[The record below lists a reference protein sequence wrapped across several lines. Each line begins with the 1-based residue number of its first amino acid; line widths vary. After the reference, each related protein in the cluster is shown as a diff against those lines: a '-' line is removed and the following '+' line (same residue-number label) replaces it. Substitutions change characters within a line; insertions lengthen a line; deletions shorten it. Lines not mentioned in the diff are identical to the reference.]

1 MNKIDFKKTVLAK
14 AKERQQEVINDFKSR
29 IQELNSTD
37 NAVEEDQLDHDQ
49 LSLDATSD
57 HLINGLADQL
67 NFVVEEMNLLNRMQI
82 GDELHESAAI
92 GSIVKTDKQV
102 FFPSVSVERFDVN
115 GQDVFG
121 ISAKAPIYLAMK
133 GKKTGETFEYN
144 KTVYTITEVY

>member
-14 AKERQQEVINDFKSR
+14 AKDRQQEVINDFKGR
-29 IQELNSTD
+29 IQELNSTE

-49 LSLDATSD
+49 L
-57 HLINGLADQL
+57 
-67 NFVVEEMNLLNRMQI
+67 NFVVQEMNLLNRMQI

-92 GSIVKTDKQV
+92 GSIVKTDKQM

-121 ISAKAPIYLAMK
+121 ISAKVPNLSGYERQEN
-133 GKKTGETFEYN
+133 GRNF
-144 KTVYTITEVY
+144 